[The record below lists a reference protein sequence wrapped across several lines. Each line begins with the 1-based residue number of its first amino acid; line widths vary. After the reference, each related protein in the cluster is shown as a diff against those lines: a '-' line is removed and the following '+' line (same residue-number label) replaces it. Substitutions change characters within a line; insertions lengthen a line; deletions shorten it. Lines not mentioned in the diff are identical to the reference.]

1 MNFNRKEILNYRFA
15 IFFLLK
21 FFSNRKMLEF
31 ESVFNLVTHF
41 TYVIFV
47 YL

>member
-21 FFSNRKMLEF
+21 FFSNGKMLEF

-41 TYVIFV
+41 TYVNFV